1 MPGSLIMRL
10 FTNGQIAPKR
20 IVGGSRM
27 VKKRS
32 RVMKS
37 LGGRER

>member
-1 MPGSLIMRL
+1 MPGSLIMGL
-10 FTNGQIAPKR
+10 FTNCQIAPKR

-27 VKKRS
+27 VKRRS
-32 RVMKS
+32 RVIKL